1 MNERPVSQARRFA
14 PRLTRA
20 ETVIGWVYLPIHVF
34 LLPILL
40 GMFQELYPSGNIS
53 DILVNLIYYGISL
66 AVVAVCFLRLL
77 RREFDHLCDR
87 LASCMYTFF
96 LGWMAWW
103 VVSYLIALVTML
115 LGVEAENPND
125 MTIGAMLS
133 GNYYRM
139 MAISAIGAPLVEET
153 LFRGVVFQ
161 SLRRK
166 GRVLAYVVSGGLFC
180 LYHVWSYA
188 LAEGN
193 ALLLLY
199 ALQYVPVTLIM
210 TWVYERSGSLWTS
223 VFFHSS
229 YNFLSL
235 FAMRQLQLIS

>member
-1 MNERPVSQARRFA
+1 MDSEKHVISLLVDNRTGVLSRVVGLFGRRGFNIDSLTVSATDHPEVSRI
-14 PRLTRA
+14 T
-20 ETVIGWVYLPIHVF
+20 
-34 LLPILL
+34 
-40 GMFQELYPSGNIS
+40 
-53 DILVNLIYYGISL
+53 ILVHGDAAI
-66 AVVAVCFLRLL
+66 LRQIILQT
-77 RREFDHLCDR
+77 DR
-87 LASCMYTFF
+87 LEETREVFALESADSLFRELLLYGRFPALSMWAT
-96 LGWMAWW
+96 G
-103 VVSYLIALVTML
+103 LIISVVTML

>member
-1 MNERPVSQARRFA
+1 MNERPVSPTRRFA

-87 LASCMYTFF
+87 LASCLYTFF

-115 LGVEAENPND
+115 LGVE
-125 MTIGAMLS
+125 
-133 GNYYRM
+133 
-139 MAISAIGAPLVEET
+139 EET